1 MIDMNSAQISLSTSL
16 DIPGYFFGAVMLL
29 LVMVFH
35 GALLIQIAK
44 RYEVK
49 TFLYLAEKKYSSVAL
64 CFYMSVFCLFLT
76 HIAEILIWGIA
87 LYVFKLL
94 PALGQSILFSGSTYT
109 AMGFMEDI
117 LPDGWK
123 MLAVIIAFSGMFS
136 FAWTASV
143 MISMTKN
150 FRQAYT
156 KLHMRK
162 LNISSDIIDRFD

>member
-1 MIDMNSAQISLSTSL
+1 VQTNLAIAVDL
-16 DIPGYFFGAVMLL
+16 PGYLLGGAMLI

-35 GALLIQIAK
+35 GILLLQIAK

-49 TFLYLAEKKYSSVAL
+49 TFLYLAEKTYSSVGV
-64 CFYMSVFCLFLT
+64 CFYISVFFLFLT
-76 HIAEILIWGIA
+76 HIAEILFWGVA
-87 LYVFKLL
+87 LYLFNLL
-94 PALGQSILFSGSTYT
+94 PGLGQSILFSGSTYT

-117 LPDGWK
+117 LPNGWK

-156 KLHMRK
+156 KLHMKK
-162 LNISSDIIDRFD
+162 LNMSSEVIDRFE